1 MLVTIAT
8 PTYNRAAL
16 LPRLYQSL
24 CRQNCKDFEWL
35 VVDDGSTDSTESVV
49 NGFIRDGI
57 LPIRYSRKSNGGKH
71 TAVNLAAREARGEL
85 FFIADSDDWLPE
97 TAVADVIEAFTTIKD
112 SDSFAGVC
120 GLDQYAD
127 GSIVGSG
134 LPCASIDAFP
144 YEISTKWKV
153 HGDLK
158 EVFLTE
164 IIRQFPFPEIIGE
177 KFCPEVL
184 IWNRIGLR
192 HKLLYFNRPI
202 YTVEYQPDGLSNRLT
217 LARMKSPLASMMTYA
232 EWFTIADSFK
242 AKLRIAI
249 NYWRFSFCASPKNR
263 VRITGWGNLLLPFGW
278 IYHIKDLMNSIK

>member
-49 NGFIRDGI
+49 NGLISDGI
-57 LPIRYSRKSNGGKH
+57 LPIRYLHKSNGGKH

-134 LPCASIDAFP
+134 LPCASIDATP
-144 YEISTKWKV
+144 QEIRNKWRV
-153 HGDLK
+153 TGDLK
-158 EVFLTE
+158 EVFRTNVLRE
-164 IIRQFPFPEIIGE
+164 YPFPEIPGE
-177 KFCPEVL
+177 RFCPEALV
-184 IWNRIGLR
+184 WNRIGLKYQL
-192 HKLLYFNRPI
+192 HYFNKPI
-202 YTVEYQPDGLSNRLT
+202 YTVEYQPDGLSNT
-217 LARMKSPLASMMTYA
+217 ITIARMKSPIASMMTYS
-232 EWFTIADSFK
+232 EWFDFAPSFT
-242 AKLRIAI
+242 AKLRMAI
-249 NYWRFSFCASPKNR
+249 NYWRFAFCTTSKNR
-263 VRITGWGNLLLPFGW
+263 IRIARWGRLPLPLGWLL
-278 IYHIKDLMNSIK
+278 HIKDRATVK